1 MSEPYL
7 VDGGTQAEGTELIAE
22 EDPAEASGEDQ
33 REERGTE
40 EIKVEDQPEEF
51 SAEASVT
58 VQCNRVCAYLKSK
71 HGGGERDGIREKE
84 REENG

>member
-1 MSEPYL
+1 M
-7 VDGGTQAEGTELIAE
+7 
-22 EDPAEASGEDQ
+22 
-33 REERGTE
+33 
-40 EIKVEDQPEEF
+40 EDQPEEF
-51 SAEASVT
+51 SARASVT